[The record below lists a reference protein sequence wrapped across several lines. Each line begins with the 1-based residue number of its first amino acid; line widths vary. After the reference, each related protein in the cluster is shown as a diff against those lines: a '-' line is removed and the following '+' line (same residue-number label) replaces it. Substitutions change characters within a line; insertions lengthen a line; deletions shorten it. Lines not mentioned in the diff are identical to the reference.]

1 MYSIFCQTYANVGI
15 LFQTGKHLR
24 LYCLY
29 LSFSPYFFIFLY
41 NVEGSMCSISAVRFG
56 CPCIFSKALMMDCFS
71 CVSFSGKRKIF
82 SFSSSILMFKQAV
95 SIIGCLDSRTARL
108 ILFCNSRTFPGQ
120 PYESSCCSASR
131 LNPSV
136 CRLSSLENFSL
147 KCSAS
152 GSMSSGHSCRAG
164 RTISNS
170 PRRW

>member
-24 LYCLY
+24 SILPLFVVQSVFLHFSVQRRRINVQHLRRPFPVARAYFQGPDDGLFFLCL
-29 LSFSPYFFIFLY
+29 IF
-41 NVEGSMCSISAVRFG
+41 R
-56 CPCIFSKALMMDCFS
+56 
-71 CVSFSGKRKIF
+71 KRKIF

-136 CRLSSLENFSL
+136 CRLSSLETF
-147 KCSAS
+147 
-152 GSMSSGHSCRAG
+152 
-164 RTISNS
+164 
-170 PRRW
+170 P